1 MSAAPFPA
9 AAIAGVRD
17 AARAYLRIT
26 GNAEDAV
33 IDRLAATALALAEAY
48 TGTAILERTHDAMM
62 AACGDWRPLPVV
74 PVTAIVAVAPVGAID
89 IDGDGTGW
97 VRMTAASPVRFTAG
111 IAATWDTVP
120 PPVAQ
125 GIVLLV
131 AHLFDQRTAGAA
143 PPAAVGALWRPW
155 RRMRLTGAR
164 R

>member
-1 MSAAPFPA
+1 MNAAPFPA
-9 AAIAGVRD
+9 AAIAGVCA
-17 AARAYLRIT
+17 AARAQLRIT

-33 IDRLAATALALAEAY
+33 IERLATTALALAEAY
-48 TGTAILERTHDAMM
+48 TGCVLIARPHEAMM
-62 AACGDWRPLPVV
+62 AAAGEWRALPAV
-74 PVTAIVAVAPVGAID
+74 PVSAITAVAPVLAID

-97 VRMTAASPVRFTAG
+97 VRMTAAAPVRFVAG
-111 IAATWDTVP
+111 LAAEWSGVP

-131 AHLFDQRTAGAA
+131 AHLFDARTADAA

-155 RRMRLTGAR
+155 RRMRLCEAR

>member
-26 GNAEDAV
+26 GTAEDAV
-33 IDRLAATALALAEAY
+33 IDRLAASALALAEAY
-48 TGTAILERTHDAMM
+48 TGTAIIERSHEAMM
-62 AACGDWRPLPVV
+62 AAGGEWRALPMG
-74 PVTAIVAVAPVGAID
+74 PVRAIVAVAPVVAID

-97 VRMTAASPVRFTAG
+97 VRMAAASPVHFTAG
-111 IAATWDTVP
+111 IAATWEAVP
-120 PPVAQ
+120 AAMAQ
-125 GIVLLV
+125 GVVLLV
-131 AHLFDQRTAGAA
+131 AHLFDQRTASAA